1 MKKILEYITM
11 GTLFFFKKT
20 CGNQHSSTVDR
31 RLAVTWQ
38 KNECEKAIMA
48 AERCILFSAFPFI
61 IFHPQSLGP
70 LSTVIFVYRICS
82 AGVLPGQQ
90 LFWLTQHL
98 AMWKR
103 AKSLEWV
110 RCVHRAMWVVERKKR
125 RVQVCLSQPLGGL
138 ISSSR
143 NHQNNYLIKHQP
155 SSLLN
160 HFLGATHLSTSR
172 ARTLYHL
179 VLKIQ
184 Y

>member
-1 MKKILEYITM
+1 MYFIFSISIHHLP
-11 GTLFFFKKT
+11 
-20 CGNQHSSTVDR
+20 STVPWSLVDSHLHVQ
-31 RLAVTWQ
+31 RLQCWSSPWSATLLADTTSSNVKRSKKSGMGEVCPQ
-38 KNECEKAIMA
+38 GCVSGGKEK
-48 AERCILFSAFPFI
+48 
-61 IFHPQSLGP
+61 
-70 LSTVIFVYRICS
+70 
-82 AGVLPGQQ
+82 
-90 LFWLTQHL
+90 
-98 AMWKR
+98 
-103 AKSLEWV
+103 
-110 RCVHRAMWVVERKKR
+110 

-184 Y
+184 C